1 MNKIVS
7 KIKNNIRFLENF
19 SCLTFLYIFNL
30 LVPFFTYPYV
40 IRVLGVELYGSIIF
54 AQAIV
59 MYFSQIIEF
68 GFNISATKSISENI
82 GNRKVISEIV
92 SSVLLLKFLLWAICL
107 FFIFVSMFVFS
118 ELRNNKLL
126 YIFAFSMTF
135 RDLLFPQFYFQG
147 IEKMKYITLINV
159 FVRSL
164 FLVSVFWIIKE
175 QSDYLKLPLLNGIG
189 AMLGGIIALYIVFVK
204 ERIRFTLPSK
214 EIIKSYFRDSFV
226 IFSTKLSYYFRDQ
239 TALILV
245 GIIFSKAVVTYYDL
259 AVKIIGLFVT
269 IYHSVPNSILPRLI
283 KTRNTNFAKI
293 IFRLTIITGI
303 LYSIF
308 VVIFSNFITHFLGGE
323 ELLPA
328 VPYLRLFSVSTVFF
342 ALNLLLNNYLVINGY
357 KNLMLRSTIFSLS
370 FFVLSLFTL
379 FIRTDLYLLIIFFLL
394 SIILETFSKLYF
406 FKKNKELNSWI
417 Y

>member
-1 MNKIVS
+1 MNKIVD

-19 SCLTFLYIFNL
+19 SYLTFLNIFNL

-40 IRVLGVELYGSIIF
+40 IRVLGTELYGSIIF

-59 MYFSQIIEF
+59 MYFSLIIEF
-68 GFNISATKSISENI
+68 GFNLSATKSISENI

-92 SSVLLLKFLLWAICL
+92 SSVLLLKFFLWVICL
-107 FFIFVSMFVFS
+107 FFLFVIMLVFS
-118 ELRNNKLL
+118 ELKNNKML
-126 YIFAFSMTF
+126 YLFAFTMTF
-135 RDLLFPQFYFQG
+135 RDFLFPQFYFQG

-164 FLVSVFWIIKE
+164 FLISVFWIIKE

-226 IFSTKLSYYFRDQ
+226 IFSTKISYYFRDR

-245 GIIFSKAVVTYYDL
+245 GVIFSKTVVTYYDL
-259 AVKIIGLFVT
+259 AIKIIGLFT
-269 IYHSVPNSILPRLI
+269 TLYQSVPTSILPGLT
-283 KTRNTNFAKI
+283 KTRNVNFAKI
-293 IFRLTIITGI
+293 IFRLTIISGI
-303 LYSIF
+303 FYSILII
-308 VVIFSNFITHFLGGE
+308 VFSDYIIYFLGGE

-328 VPYLRLFSVSTVFF
+328 APYLRLFSVSCVFF
-342 ALNLLLNNYLVINGY
+342 ALNLLLNCYLVINGY
-357 KNLMLRSTIFSLS
+357 KNMMLRSTIFSLS
-370 FFVLSLFTL
+370 FFVLLL
-379 FIRTDLYLLIIFFLL
+379 FILFFITDLYLLIIIFLV

-406 FKKNKELNSWI
+406 FKKNKELYSWI
-417 Y
+417 A

>member
-107 FFIFVSMFVFS
+107 FFIFVSMLVFS

-406 FKKNKELNSWI
+406 FIKNKELNSWI